1 MTENETTSV
10 QDQLSDYERARVRL
24 EKKRKFR
31 SDFVAY
37 VVVNAFL
44 VGIWALTGAG
54 YFWPGWVLAGW
65 GVGLILTAWDVFLRQ
80 DVTEEAIQREMRQG
94 R

>member
-1 MTENETTSV
+1 MAQEPISE
-10 QDQLSDYERARVRL
+10 YERARVRL

-31 SDFVAY
+31 SDCVAY

-44 VGIWALTGAG
+44 VAIWALSGFG

-65 GVGLILTAWDVFLRQ
+65 GVGLALSAWDVFFRRE
-80 DVTEEAIQREMRQG
+80 VTDADIQRELG
-94 R
+94 RAA